1 VDILLMGLSSDDLDA
16 RLAEG
21 LPWLLLKFNSLDTD
35 QLVARAKNLDLQN
48 RLGFTVALARRVAER
63 NPAFRNRSEELKRL
77 ELQLERSRLAR
88 EDTYGRRENSERM
101 RAWLREN
108 RPREAKHWN
117 LLSDLKAEHLPYAGP
132 DPGTLAQLPAG
143 P

>member
-1 VDILLMGLSSDDLDA
+1 
-16 RLAEG
+16 
-21 LPWLLLKFNSLDTD
+21 LLLRFNSLDTD

-63 NPAFRNRSEELKRL
+63 SAAFRNRLEELKRL

-88 EDTYGRRENSERM
+88 EDTYGRKENSERM

-108 RPREAKHWN
+108 RPQEARHWN

-132 DPGTLAQLPAG
+132 NPGTLAQLPTG